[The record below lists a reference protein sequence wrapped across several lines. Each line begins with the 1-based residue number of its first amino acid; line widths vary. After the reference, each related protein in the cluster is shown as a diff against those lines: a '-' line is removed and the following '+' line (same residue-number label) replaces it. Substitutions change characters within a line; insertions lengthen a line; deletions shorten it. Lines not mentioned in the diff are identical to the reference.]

1 MSDLRALYEEVIID
15 HKKNPRNFREIDDA
29 TVKIDG
35 FNPLCGDKLTLFL
48 KLKDG
53 VIEDISFVG
62 SGCAISTAS
71 TSLMTEALM
80 GKTIADAERLFEDF
94 HVLVTDETD
103 FEEKIAE
110 VGKLAVLSG
119 VRQYPSRVKC
129 ATLSWHTL
137 NAALHGDSDPVTTE

>member
-71 TSLMTEALM
+71 ASLMTEALM
-80 GKTIADAERLFEDF
+80 GKTIADAELLFEDF

>member
-1 MSDLRALYEEVIID
+1 MSDLRELYEEVIID
-15 HKKNPRNFREIDDA
+15 HKKNPRNFREMDDA

-48 KLKDG
+48 KLDND
-53 VIEDISFVG
+53 VITDISFVG
-62 SGCAISTAS
+62 AGCAISTAS

-80 GKTIADAERLFEDF
+80 GKTVAEAETLFESF
-94 HVLVTDETD
+94 HVLVTAETD
-103 FEEKIAE
+103 FEEKVAE

-137 NAALHGDSDPVTTE
+137 NAALHGDSDAVTTE